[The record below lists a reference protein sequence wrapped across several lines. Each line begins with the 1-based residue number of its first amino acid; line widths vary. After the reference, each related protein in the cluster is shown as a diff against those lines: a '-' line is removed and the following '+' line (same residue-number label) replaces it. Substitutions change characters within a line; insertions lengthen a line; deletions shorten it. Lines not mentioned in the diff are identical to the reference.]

1 MTHASVFTAGTISEP
16 AIEFDTL
23 RKPLALNIDVLSGVH
38 SGVSQRIE
46 SGEILIGSGAD
57 CDVILFADP
66 LAERHLSIAPKSV
79 LGSTVVIKAL
89 DGRVTLDNGTTL
101 EPGQWAEG
109 RMPLDLSVEG
119 THVTVSR
126 TINPHEFARPALAV
140 ATALALIVLGPN
152 LVNTAFSSASWS
164 SSDFR
169 VVARNANP
177 GVERPNDIITNAS
190 SISETEDAA
199 IGLRTR
205 IRDAGLGHMIDVVP
219 GRDGTILVSGEIG
232 PGNASEWRGILRW
245 YDGVPGAPSLL
256 NGVRRGVAPEMPSIA
271 SAWLLGDKHITLSTG
286 ERLREGDRVKGG
298 WTVKSIAE
306 DGVIL
311 NRNGSDV
318 TLTF

>member
-1 MTHASVFTAGTISEP
+1 MANASVFTAGTHSEP

-23 RKPLALNIDVLSGVH
+23 RKPLALNVDILSGVH

-46 SGEILIGSGAD
+46 SGEVLIGSGSD
-57 CDVILFADP
+57 CDIILFADP
-66 LAERHLSIAPKSV
+66 LADRHVAITPKSTF
-79 LGSTVVIKAL
+79 GSTVVVKAL
-89 DGRVTLDNGTTL
+89 GGRVTLDSGTTL
-101 EPGQWAEG
+101 EPGQWAES

-164 SSDFR
+164 ASDFR
-169 VVARNANP
+169 VVARNGAAPAAND
-177 GVERPNDIITNAS
+177 VVTNATS
-190 SISETEDAA
+190 FSVTEDAA

-205 IRDAGLGHMIDVVP
+205 LRDVGLGHMIEVVP
-219 GRDGTILVSGEIG
+219 GRDGTIRVVGEIG
-232 PGNASEWRGILRW
+232 RENASDWRGVLRW
-245 YDGVPGAPSLL
+245 YDGVPGAPGLV
-256 NGVRRGVAPEMPSIA
+256 NDVRRGTSPELPSIA
-271 SAWLLGDKHITLSTG
+271 SVWLMGEREITLSSG
-286 ERLREGDRVKGG
+286 ERLREGDRARGG
-298 WTVKSIAE
+298 WTVKTIGDE
-306 DGVIL
+306 GVVL